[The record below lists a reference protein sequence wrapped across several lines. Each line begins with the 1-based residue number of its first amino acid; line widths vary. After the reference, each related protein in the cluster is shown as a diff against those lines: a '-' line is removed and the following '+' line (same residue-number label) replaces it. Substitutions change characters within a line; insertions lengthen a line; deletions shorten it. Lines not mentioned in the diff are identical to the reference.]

1 MDLGIIEKL
10 AKCIVRPPRAQY
22 KAADLGTVQLT
33 QFLPVSNLKAKYMI
47 TKLSKLWIT
56 EV

>member
-22 KAADLGTVQLT
+22 KASDLGTTLYYYSSSLLRT
-33 QFLPVSNLKAKYMI
+33 
-47 TKLSKLWIT
+47 
-56 EV
+56 